1 MNEEYEEGL
10 KTWITPISKGQ
21 LLHWLG
27 EFGLDAKIDIHS
39 LMKYIRSGELD
50 MSKEDCDK
58 YFSQTLNKTQ
68 VHSKR

>member
-1 MNEEYEEGL
+1 MNKQYEEGL
-10 KTWITPISKGQ
+10 KEWLTPISKGE

-27 EFGLDAKIDIHS
+27 EFGIGEKIDINS

-58 YFSQTLNKTQ
+58 FFSQNYK
-68 VHSKR
+68 